1 MKEKWVLVSAISTT
15 LLCLLVIIAVVIFR
29 FIEKTDAFTPIVIYN
44 HTSPTPKPIPEQ
56 EPSTDKPKN
65 VVVDEDVPTDEKD
78 EIATP
83 SVQTKP
89 FTFTVL
95 ADSDNYDTSS
105 GHNDVLEKML
115 GVSKKLS
122 PDFALFSGDLI
133 TMPEPSTARV
143 SALKKLIEKYY
154 DKYYI
159 AFGKHDVECGTA
171 CVDTWQKTFFGQSAQ
186 SEKRRELY
194 HSFDHENTHFVLLS
208 SDYPLK
214 HGVDDAQLKWLNDD
228 LQRTD
233 KEHIIVVSH
242 VPPVNFYK
250 ESTKECHDMTCD
262 ETRRARL
269 QSILTAHH
277 VDLVISGHE
286 HAFDHKIVDNTHY
299 VIAGNIGNGKRYKDT
314 LWQNS
319 FLQISVN
326 ASHITLKLFDENG
339 SLLQEKQI
347 R

>member
-1 MKEKWVLVSAISTT
+1 MKEKWILSLAVSIT
-15 LLCLLVIIAVVIFR
+15 LLCLFVVIAIVFFR
-29 FIEKTDAFTPIVIYN
+29 FINRSDAFTPIVIYN
-44 HTSPTPKPIPEQ
+44 QASPTQSQTSDQDLPMPATENIVADKEALSNEKNETIA
-56 EPSTDKPKN
+56 PSAQIN
-65 VVVDEDVPTDEKD
+65 
-78 EIATP
+78 
-83 SVQTKP
+83 P

-95 ADSDNYDTSS
+95 ADSDNYDTPS
-105 GHNDVLEKML
+105 GHNDILEKML
-115 GVSKKLS
+115 GTSKKLA

-133 TMPEPSTARV
+133 TMPEPSATRV

-154 DKYYI
+154 ENYYI
-159 AFGKHDVECGTA
+159 AFGKHDVECGIE
-171 CVDTWQKTFFGQSAQ
+171 CVDIWQKTFFGQTVQ

-214 HGVDDAQLKWLNDD
+214 HGVDDVQLKWLNDD
-228 LQRTD
+228 LQKTD

-269 QSILTAHH
+269 QSILTTHH

-286 HAFDHKIVDNTHY
+286 HTFDHKVIDNTHY

-326 ASHITLKLFDENG
+326 KSHITLKLLDENG

-347 R
+347 K